1 MNLNEKWRLVKM
13 KKSNRKQ
20 LLNLVN
26 NMSKNIRTNKK
37 LIPFFLKE

>member
-1 MNLNEKWRLVKM
+1 M

-26 NMSKNIRTNKK
+26 NMSKNIRKNKK
-37 LIPFFLKE
+37 LIPFKKKE